1 MRRQD
6 AALVVHQRNL
16 GAFDLARAQSAAQ
29 LAHRF
34 DDTEQSWYH
43 IDLTTGVVVQRLTRI
58 DRWARWLYNG
68 LHSFD
73 FAPLFQLRPLWDAT
87 LILLLLCGF
96 VFSISAVVIG
106 WRRVRA

>member
-1 MRRQD
+1 LFRKIYT
-6 AALVVHQRNL
+6 L
-16 GAFDLARAQSAAQ
+16 
-29 LAHRF
+29 
-34 DDTEQSWYH
+34 
-43 IDLTTGVVVQRLTRI
+43 
-58 DRWARWLYNG
+58 WARWLYNG

-96 VFSISAVVIG
+96 VFSISAVVID